1 MDFFENRQAS
11 LDRLQELYKLKGE
24 KFRAEKDL
32 EYKLL
37 RTVTKGNC
45 QKFCIPFSYLKNL
58 LELSLIKKPEV
69 ISMSFRY
76 QPLRP
81 ILGYYADER
90 TETSMLAAVENYKSS
105 IENYIRYGNM
115 GDLKKEPMY
124 TFYNNMNTIGTML
137 VGGETSDGGYDCF
150 YSTTGSKVSAIGKG
164 VWTFNDTCTPQTYG
178 SSFAT
183 PQIATYLWI
192 MKAYYRSLNKALTPR
207 EAMIRTILCSNLNAG
222 HVGSFASGGIPNL
235 DKMLA
240 GEKGFFVKQQ
250 EVKALRKLLSTQD
263 VNISYVGLDS
273 KPRFRNLGAGIDY
286 ISGLAILED
295 GFYIF
300 QEALMRW
307 EKLPQM
313 DSIKLNI
320 KFESEDGE
328 IIEVNSIEDLKKEQI
343 TQIVTLTNDYENTN

>member
-1 MDFFENRQAS
+1 
-11 LDRLQELYKLKGE
+11 
-24 KFRAEKDL
+24 
-32 EYKLL
+32 
-37 RTVTKGNC
+37 
-45 QKFCIPFSYLKNL
+45 
-58 LELSLIKKPEV
+58 
-69 ISMSFRY
+69 
-76 QPLRP
+76 
-81 ILGYYADER
+81 
-90 TETSMLAAVENYKSS
+90 
-105 IENYIRYGNM
+105 
-115 GDLKKEPMY
+115 
-124 TFYNNMNTIGTML
+124 
-137 VGGETSDGGYDCF
+137 
-150 YSTTGSKVSAIGKG
+150 
-164 VWTFNDTCTPQTYG
+164 
-178 SSFAT
+178 
-183 PQIATYLWI
+183 
-192 MKAYYRSLNKALTPR
+192 
-207 EAMIRTILCSNLNAG
+207 
-222 HVGSFASGGIPNL
+222 
-235 DKMLA
+235 MLA